1 MSQTNVVTG
10 RPSNVQLP
18 YGELVTV
25 QLKFATP
32 RMFPNQFGTGERA
45 MYTLTDA
52 RTLWLPDYAANQVSE
67 LNAGAGDEI
76 TIMKQK
82 RFVTEGGRKKI
93 DPTPPFV
100 IERLQRQVEKKTAPS
115 GGDQAAPNS
124 EISQRNALTN
134 TSKVTAN
141 ATHTQAE
148 NDATAVMMDLLARM
162 KAVNIPVM
170 SGCLCM
176 AIDVTQHVE
185 KYAEAKGLKL
195 EFNEE
200 DIRAIGTSFFIETNR
215 RLQLNGGAA
224 WSGR

>member
-10 RPSNVQLP
+10 KPSNVQLP

-32 RMFPNQFGTGERA
+32 KMFPNQFGPGERA

-52 RTLWLPDYAANQVSE
+52 RTLWLPDYAAHQVNE
-67 LNAGAGDEI
+67 LGVGAGDEI

-82 RFVTEGGRKKI
+82 RFITEGGRKKI

-100 IERLQRQVEKKTAPS
+100 IERVEKKTAPS
-115 GGDQAAPNS
+115 GGDQAAPS
-124 EISQRNALTN
+124 SDISQGSALTN
-134 TSKVTAN
+134 TPKVNPN

-148 NDATAVMMDLLARM
+148 SDSTAVMMDLLSRM
-162 KAVNIPVM
+162 RAIGIPVM

-176 AIDVTQHVE
+176 AIDVTQQVE
-185 KYAEAKGLKL
+185 KYAEGKGLKL

-200 DIRAIGTSFFIETNR
+200 DIRAIGNSFFIELNR
-215 RLQLNGGAA
+215 KLERSGGAA
-224 WSGR
+224 WSNR